1 MTHPDLSGLFHTGMV
16 VDNVELTMNTFSKA
30 FDYHWAEPI
39 ELEAQCKTKEGI
51 LPRHSIAT
59 YSLEGPH
66 HIELIQQI
74 DDSAWK
80 TASGGP
86 KVHHL
91 GFWVDDLQESIE
103 RLGKLGFQLEVE
115 DLGGALSYHYQS
127 GMGLY
132 IELVHARGS
141 RPVRRVVGWKA
152 ARWDRT
158 PSEDGH
164 SH

>member
-16 VDNVELTMNTFSKA
+16 VDNVETAMSTFSKA
-30 FDYHWAEPI
+30 FGYHWAEPI
-39 ELEAQCKTKEGI
+39 ELEAQCKTREGI

-74 DDSAWK
+74 DDTAWK

-91 GFWVDDLQESIE
+91 GFWVDDLEESIE

-115 DLGGALSYHYQS
+115 DVSGALSYHYQS

-132 IELVHARGS
+132 IELVHAR
-141 RPVRRVVGWKA
+141 
-152 ARWDRT
+152 AREQFDEWWDGKPLRWERT
-158 PSEDGH
+158 SSQGDH